1 MKFERRFKKAMN
13 KAVVIAGNQ
22 AALAKLLGVSPIM
35 VSSWKNRKEKIP
47 VERAAQIENLTGVHF
62 LDLIEDKHSVWS
74 EFLKRQKR
82 AK

>member
-35 VSSWKNRKEKIP
+35 VSSWKNRREKIP
-47 VERAAQIENLTGVHF
+47 AERAAQIENLTGVQF
-62 LDLIEDKHSVWS
+62 LDLIEDKKSVWS
-74 EFLKRQKR
+74 EFLKRQKS